1 MLEFQKCRI
10 LNNMDFGIARL
21 VLDFSLLVLILI
33 VQLIIYP
40 SFRYF
45 QTKDLIKWH
54 SSYTKRIG
62 GIVMPLMTG
71 QLVIGIVQVFQ
82 NSSSIYN
89 VVYLFL
95 VIGVWVSTFFQFV
108 PMHSLI
114 SRNMVDTELINKLI
128 VMNWLRTTL
137 WLMIFLLSLFTYVY

>member
-1 MLEFQKCRI
+1 MLEFQKCQI
-10 LNNMDFGIARL
+10 LHSMDLGIVRL

-45 QTKDLIKWH
+45 KDRDLIKWH
-54 SSYTKRIG
+54 HSYTKRIG

-71 QLVIGIVQVFQ
+71 QLVIGVIQVFQ
-82 NSSSIYN
+82 DSSSIYN
-89 VVYLFL
+89 IVYFLL
-95 VIGVWVSTFFQFV
+95 VIGVWLSTFFQFV

-114 SRNMVDTELINKLI
+114 SRSMVNNELINKLI
-128 VMNWLRTTL
+128 VMNWLRTVL
-137 WLMIFLLSLFTYVY
+137 WLMIFLLSLSIYVY